1 MGPSLLSF
9 YFKSALLAFEAQQVV
24 ALRMLRLAA
33 GRALAQRELQRM
45 TLEKM
50 MAATEAATAAAFAM
64 AAGKSGL
71 GITHDALRGYSA
83 RVRRN
88 RRRLARR

>member
-9 YFKSALLAFEAQQVV
+9 YFKSVLLAFQAQQVV

-50 MAATEAATAAAFAM
+50 MAA
-64 AAGKSGL
+64 GKSGL
-71 GITHDALRGYSA
+71 GIAHDALRGYSA